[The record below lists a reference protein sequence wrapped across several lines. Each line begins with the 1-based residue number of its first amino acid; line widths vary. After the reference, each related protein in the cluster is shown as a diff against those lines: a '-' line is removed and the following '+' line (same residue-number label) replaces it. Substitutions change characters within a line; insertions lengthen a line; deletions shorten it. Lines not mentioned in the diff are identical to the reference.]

1 MERFAFAKDKI
12 CQEFTVVASINQI
25 DEQNTEMVNVKIRR
39 ETFGLMEKNETNV
52 DFAVWKTLNG
62 I

>member
-1 MERFAFAKDKI
+1 MECFAFAKDKI
-12 CQEFTVVASINQI
+12 CQDFTVVASINQI
-25 DEQNTEMVNVKIRR
+25 DEQNTEMVNIKIRR
-39 ETFGLMEKNETNV
+39 ETFVLMEKNETNV